1 MTNYQKINIAF
12 RAAKNI
18 ESDVIGLS
26 QEIGKK
32 SDSCFILD
40 GINFYPHITIYA
52 SIFSKSNLSNVLEK
66 VGDFVRKINS
76 INFKFKN
83 ITSGQGFISLNFD
96 LSDEIESI
104 HREIVELFNPLREK
118 ITEDDL
124 KDYNMV
130 FNQEQKKNI
139 INYGYPDA
147 IDLYLPHMTIIR
159 LKDEKMAKDIAKE
172 IKWNN
177 EKFKARSIVC
187 YLMGDNG
194 TCNQI
199 IKEFNLK

>member
-18 ESDVIGLS
+18 ESDVISLS

-52 SIFSKSNLSNVLEK
+52 SIFSESNLSNVLER
-66 VGDFVRKINS
+66 VSFIARKLSN
-76 INFKFKN
+76 INFQFKG
-83 ITSGQGFISLNFD
+83 IGSGQGYIGLNFGH
-96 LSDEIESI
+96 SDEIESI
-104 HREIVELFNPLREK
+104 HKEIVELFNPLREK

-130 FNQEQKKNI
+130 FNEAQKKN
-139 INYGYPDA
+139 GYPDA
-147 IDLYLPHMTIIR
+147 MDLYASHMTIIR